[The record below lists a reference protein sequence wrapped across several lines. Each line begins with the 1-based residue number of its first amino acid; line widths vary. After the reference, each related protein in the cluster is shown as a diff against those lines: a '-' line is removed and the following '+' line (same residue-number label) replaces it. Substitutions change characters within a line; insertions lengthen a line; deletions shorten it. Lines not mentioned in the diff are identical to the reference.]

1 MDLES
6 IVDSAEML
14 LEDMTEQHAD
24 LMSKPS
30 AKEQAQVAKALAELC
45 EEAMALQTE
54 SQLSD
59 VAHKIHGL
67 IEPYPALREKLMPGE
82 LPEGTDVRAVQQQRY
97 GSKNIP
103 HVPENT
109 AILRRVIENKPQAE
123 NHLNKVREEL
133 AKTSY
138 NPNEASDANRVRNI
152 MEKCLTILQ
161 LIFNQTN

>member
-24 LMSKPS
+24 LMSKLS
-30 AKEQAQVAKALAELC
+30 TEKQAQVAKAFAVLC

-54 SQLSD
+54 SQLWD
-59 VAHKIHGL
+59 VAHKIHSL
-67 IEPYPALREKLMPGE
+67 VEPYPALREKLMPGE
-82 LPEGTDVRAVQQQRY
+82 LPEDTDVRAVQQQRY

-103 HVPENT
+103 HVSENT

-133 AKTSY
+133 ANTSY
-138 NPNEASDANRVRNI
+138 DPNEASDANRVRNI
-152 MEKCLTILQ
+152 IQKCLTILQ
-161 LIFNQTN
+161 LILNQPN